1 MWVCRGFWSRVLYR
15 FFLSLAILAVLA
27 VSGQATAQELDVTV
41 EFDGLGPNQ
50 TRTFRD
56 VSSIARSPKNF
67 TALAP
72 LRRAAEGDEAALLN
86 ALQSSGY
93 YAATVESDVRR
104 RGDRVTVTFEI
115 VLGERFRITDYTI
128 IYLNEADHPR
138 PGEGDEPGMIAD
150 GSPTGEDLKAA
161 GEQLLRQLWNS
172 GFISAEIREHR
183 VLSDFSKASATAEY
197 VVQSGPRATYG
208 NIRVEGTDR
217 TDVIYIQQLRPYEIG
232 DVAKRSDF
240 ETYRQNLSETG
251 LFSQVEVIPGVP
263 DDEGKAEVL
272 VRLDERKHRTLG
284 AGLSYGTD
292 VGPGA
297 SVFRENRNLFGRG
310 ETVRTSISVS
320 EPLQD
325 ATASFRKQ
333 RPRLPGY
340 YTLSATLRNE
350 DTDAFNAQT
359 AEIGGAL
366 AKLWMDKQLTTEGGL
381 RFQYSDIQDV
391 EGSDG
396 VTTRTV
402 TDDDVFFSASVPLTV
417 AWNSQN
423 NPLNPRDGF
432 VAIARLEPFFG
443 TVDFRKIELSYTDRV
458 HWGENDWGTLAG
470 RVKIGAIYGAG
481 RADIPA
487 TERFY
492 SGGGGSLRGYAFQEA
507 SPVDPRNGDVLGG
520 ASVVEFNMELRHKVT
535 DTIQLA
541 LFSDI
546 GGAFENNTPD
556 FDEVLI
562 GAGGGVRY
570 LSPIGPLR
578 IDIAVPVERR
588 QFFVDDPTADD
599 GRSRV
604 FQDPAIQFYIAIG
617 QAF

>member
-1 MWVCRGFWSRVLYR
+1 MVYR
-15 FFLSLAILAVLA
+15 FFLPLAILLA
-27 VSGQATAQELDVTV
+27 LVASSFAAAQELDITV
-41 EFDGLGPNQ
+41 VLEGLGPNQ
-50 TRTFRD
+50 TKTFRD
-56 VSSIARSPKNF
+56 VSYIARNPDGF

-72 LRRAAEGDEAALLN
+72 LRRAVEADEAALVN
-86 ALQSSGY
+86 ALQSSGF
-93 YAATVESDVRR
+93 YAAAVTSDVRR

-115 VLGERFRITDYTI
+115 DRGERFRITDYTV
-128 IYLNEADHPR
+128 IYRDESEHPR
-138 PGEGDEPGMIAD
+138 PGEGDVVGIVAD
-150 GSPTGEDLKAA
+150 GSPTGEDLKAV
-161 GEQLLRQLWNS
+161 GEALLKRLWNT
-172 GFISAEIREHR
+172 GFISAEMKSHR
-183 VLSDFSKASATAEY
+183 VLTDLSMGSAIAEY
-197 VVQSGPRATYG
+197 EVKSGPRATYG
-208 NIRVEGTDR
+208 GIRVDGAER
-217 TDVIYIQQLRPYEIG
+217 TEVEYIRQIRPYEIG
-232 DVAKRSDF
+232 EVAKRADLEAYREDLSD
-240 ETYRQNLSETG
+240 TG
-251 LFSQVEVIPGVP
+251 LFSQIEVTPGVP
-263 DDEGKAEVL
+263 NDEGEADVL
-272 VRLDERKHRTLG
+272 VRLAERKHRTLG
-284 AGLSYGTD
+284 GGLSYGTD

-297 SVFRENRNLFGRG
+297 SVFWENRNLLGRG
-310 ETVRTSISVS
+310 ETLRTSIDMS
-320 EPLQD
+320 EPVQQG
-325 ATASFRKQ
+325 TASFRKQ

-359 AEIGGAL
+359 GELGAAL
-366 AKLWMDKQLTTEGGL
+366 AKLWLDKRLTTEGGL
-381 RFQYSDIQDV
+381 RFQYSDIEDV

-396 VTTRTV
+396 VTTETV
-402 TDDDVFFSASVPLTV
+402 TDDDIFIALSVPLTV

-423 NPLNPRDGF
+423 NPLDPRDGF
-432 VAIARLEPFFG
+432 VATAKLEPFFG

-458 HWGENDWGTLAG
+458 NWGENDWGTLAG

-507 SPVDPRNGDVLGG
+507 SPVDPLNGDVLGG
-520 ASVVEFNMELRHKVT
+520 ASVAELNMELRHKIT

-562 GAGGGVRY
+562 GAGGGIRY

-578 IDIAVPVERR
+578 VDIAIPVERR
-588 QFFVDDPTADD
+588 QFFVDDPAADD

-617 QAF
+617 QPF